1 MPNLINSNDFDF
13 EGFGISFLEVLA
25 NNGLPI
31 VTKTQGINTSSLNG
45 SSTLQLIAILQLIGL
60 IK

>member
-31 VTKTQGINTSSLNG
+31 V
-45 SSTLQLIAILQLIGL
+45 
-60 IK
+60 IKKNAGYKHFITEWNNQRYN